1 MTDPGGRT
9 DGAMQQSALEALAAC
24 LRGCPPPAPDWDAIV
39 REANEHLVAPAL
51 GAALAAVPLPEDL
64 SSYLRLVHGLNR
76 ERNACLRA
84 QAIEAV
90 GALNA
95 IGIEPVLL
103 KGAAILLD
111 APDERLGHRMLS
123 DVDLAVPAERLHDA
137 LERLVGLGYEAIMED
152 VGDHA
157 HAKLLRGRDAG
168 TIDLHHRPPGP
179 ARLYDAAPPLAA
191 ELVVVDGCRMWR
203 PNPTERAIHLIAH
216 DMINDGCLV
225 RGDVDLRHLLD
236 LRDLVASGSVDWRV
250 VRERL
255 ASPWLALALDVVL
268 LNLRSLLDVEVPARG
283 GAAAWLY
290 RRQILRSR
298 AGWFRAPNDL
308 AARAALWVRRRAKRL
323 RHLARTNPRSVP
335 RSLNG
340 GA

>member
-1 MTDPGGRT
+1 MIRRGDQAK
-9 DGAMQQSALEALAAC
+9 GATQQSLLEALAAC
-24 LRGCPPPAPDWDAIV
+24 LRGRPPPLPNWDAIV

-51 GAALAAVPLPEDL
+51 GAALADTPLPDDL
-64 SSYLRLVHGLNR
+64 SQYLRLVHELNR
-76 ERNACLRA
+76 DRNACLKA

-90 GALNA
+90 GALNE

-123 DVDLAVPAERLHDA
+123 DIDLAVPEERLTEA
-137 LERLVGLGYEAIMED
+137 VERLVGLGYEAIMED

-157 HAKLLRGRDAG
+157 HAKLLRAQDAG

-179 ARLYDAAPPLAA
+179 ERLYTAAPPLAA
-191 ELVVVDGCRMWR
+191 EPIVVEGRRMWR
-203 PNPTERAIHLIAH
+203 PSPTERAIHLIAH

-225 RGDVDLRHLLD
+225 RGNVDLRHLID
-236 LRDLVASGSVDWRV
+236 LRDLVAGGGVDWEI
-250 VRERL
+250 VRTRF

-268 LNLRSLLDVEVPARG
+268 LNLRSLLDVEVPAKA

-308 AARAALWVRRRAKRL
+308 AARAALWVRRRAKHL
-323 RHLARTNPRSVP
+323 RHAVRTKARSVP

-340 GA
+340 SA